1 MGIIGL
7 NSKAIIEISII
18 SKESLLFSCEI
29 RKINIIDPINTA
41 GLRNS

>member
-7 NSKAIIEISII
+7 NSKAITEISII
-18 SKESLLFSCEI
+18 SKESLLFFLEI
-29 RKINIIDPINTA
+29 RNISKSDPINTA